1 MKEDDT
7 EGKALANI
15 FQLDMF
21 FSGPDYM
28 KLIEASQSGTTHA
41 KKNAETLIE
50 KIGMLDDTTMFFIE
64 REEWDRCYSESSKL
78 LELLNKHVSKDY
90 KSE

>member
-1 MKEDDT
+1 MKNDDI
-7 EGKALANI
+7 EGRALANI
-15 FQLDMF
+15 MQLDMF

-28 KLIEASQSGTTHA
+28 KLIETSQSGTASA

-64 REEWDRCYSESSKL
+64 REEWDRCYAESAKL
-78 LELLNKHVSKDY
+78 LELLNKHISKYY

>member
-1 MKEDDT
+1 MKNDDI

-15 FQLDMF
+15 MQLDMF

-28 KLIEASQSGTTHA
+28 KLIETSQSGTASA

-50 KIGMLDDTTMFFIE
+50 EIGMLFPQQWDARTKYE
-64 REEWDRCYSESSKL
+64 RPRSG
-78 LELLNKHVSKDY
+78 
-90 KSE
+90 

>member
-1 MKEDDT
+1 MKEDSI

-28 KLIEASQSGTTHA
+28 KLIETSQSGTTHA

-50 KIGMLDDTTMFFIE
+50 EIGMLDDTTMFFIE
-64 REEWDRCYSESSKL
+64 REEWDRCYSESAKL